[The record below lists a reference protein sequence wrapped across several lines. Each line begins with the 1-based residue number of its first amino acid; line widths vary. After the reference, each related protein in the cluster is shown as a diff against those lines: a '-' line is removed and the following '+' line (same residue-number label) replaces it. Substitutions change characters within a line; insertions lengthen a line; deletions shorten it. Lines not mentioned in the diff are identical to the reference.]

1 MSYISKGLCSCPSDF
16 RQGNYEDVVVSGAPA
31 PPLFKLKKT
40 SSPHYILIYIRALML
55 IVYCNMMPSV
65 YLAGVC

>member
-31 PPLFKLKKT
+31 PPLFKLKKD
-40 SSPHYILIYIRALML
+40 IF
-55 IVYCNMMPSV
+55 PSLYTRLYQSTDV
-65 YLAGVC
+65 NSLL